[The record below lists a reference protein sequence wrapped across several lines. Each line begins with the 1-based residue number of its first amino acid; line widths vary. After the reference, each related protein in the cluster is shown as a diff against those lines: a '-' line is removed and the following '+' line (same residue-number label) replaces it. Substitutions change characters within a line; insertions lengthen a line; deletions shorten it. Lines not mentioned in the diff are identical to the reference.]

1 MMTARIL
8 CVGGSDS
15 GAGAGIQADLKTIT
29 MLGGY
34 AMTAITAL
42 TAQNTCGVADILLAT
57 PHSVCS
63 QINAVIRDIG
73 VDAIKIGMIGSAAI
87 AHAVADQLAPLRIER
102 PNLPLIVDPV
112 MVATSGAALADDE
125 TIVATRRLM
134 ALATLITP
142 NLPELAA
149 LGGEDILR
157 SAGQVVL
164 IKGGHGEGDI
174 VTDRLVGPN
183 GEIARW
189 SDGRIVTP
197 HTHGTGCTLASAIA
211 CGLGQ
216 GRAIEESVARAR
228 AFVRL
233 ALRDAPGLGAGNG
246 PMGHHMVRLDAGP
259 PMRLNQIT
267 MGLSNYTA
275 SVDFYTALGLK
286 LIVDAP
292 PDYARFEAGGGT
304 TFSIHRG
311 MSHAQADDTT
321 VYFECDAL
329 DTDVVRLKTL
339 GHIFEH
345 DPIDQGWLWREARLR
360 DPFGNIICLY
370 QAGEMRRYPPWR
382 C

>member
-1 MMTARIL
+1 MMTAKIL

-42 TAQNTCGVADILLAT
+42 TAQNTLGVTDILLAT
-57 PHSVCS
+57 PQSVCA
-63 QINAVIRDIG
+63 QIDAVFSDIG

-87 AHAVADQLAPLRIER
+87 AHAVADQLAPLLSER
-102 PNLPLIVDPV
+102 TDIPLVFDPV
-112 MVATSGAALADDE
+112 MVATSGATLADTE
-125 TIVATRRLM
+125 TIIAMRRLM

-142 NLPELAA
+142 NHPELEA
-149 LGGEDILR
+149 LGGEKFMQ
-157 SAGQVVL
+157 SAGHSLL
-164 IKGGHGEGDI
+164 IKGGHGAGEI
-174 VTDRLVGPN
+174 ITDRLVGPK

-189 SDGRIVTP
+189 SDARIVTT

-216 GRAIEESVARAR
+216 GMAIEAAIGRAR

-233 ALRDAPGLGAGNG
+233 ALQGAPGFGAGNG
-246 PMGHHMVRLDAGP
+246 PMGHHMVRLDVGP
-259 PMRLNQIT
+259 AMRLNQIAV
-267 MGLSNYTA
+267 GLSDYLS
-275 SVDFYTALGLK
+275 SVDFYTALGLR

-292 PDYARFEAGGGT
+292 PDYARFEAGGGA
-304 TFSIHRG
+304 TFSLHRG
-311 MSHAQADDTT
+311 TPHDRANGTT
-321 VYFECDAL
+321 IYFECDAL
-329 DTDVVRLKTL
+329 DSEVSRLKAL
-339 GHIFEH
+339 GLAFDH
-345 DPIDQGWLWREARLR
+345 DPIDQDWLWREARLR